1 LIQHGNAFSKHGNAS
16 SQLIVD
22 PQHHRTAHPSSTS
35 ESCLDHAKGD
45 EGSHMRPLIIA
56 YLVSIARKQ
65 EAVTFEQH
73 VRLVHDLVRACARLS
88 TVIPRMQT
96 RPSWLA
102 GFVEGEIA

>member
-1 LIQHGNAFSKHGNAS
+1 
-16 SQLIVD
+16 
-22 PQHHRTAHPSSTS
+22 
-35 ESCLDHAKGD
+35 
-45 EGSHMRPLIIA
+45 MRPLIIA